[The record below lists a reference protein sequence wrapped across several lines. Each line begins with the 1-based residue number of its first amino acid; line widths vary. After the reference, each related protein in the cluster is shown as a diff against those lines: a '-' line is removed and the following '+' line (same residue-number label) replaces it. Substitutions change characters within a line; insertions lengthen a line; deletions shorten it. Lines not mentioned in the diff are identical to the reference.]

1 MDKKK
6 NGKKREPW
14 AKPRHAVITW
24 LAGAILKPYVKIKYG
39 IKMER
44 FKEQGNRQ
52 YLVLSNHQTG
62 FDQFFVAYAF
72 RGPLYYVAS
81 EHIFSMGFISK
92 LLRWAVNPI
101 PIKKQTTDVSA
112 VMNCLRVAR
121 EGNSIVIFPEG
132 NRTYDGKPVHIN
144 PAIAMLAKKMGLP
157 IVFFRI
163 EGGYGIAPRWGDAVR
178 KGRMRSYVSRVLEP
192 EEYKDLSDCEFAK
205 LVNDELYVDEACI
218 NGEYHHKRCAEYLE
232 RAVYY
237 CPKCNALS
245 TFESHDDEI
254 ECKACGVKAKYL
266 PTKELEGVN
275 CDFPYRFVAD
285 WMEAQKCFV
294 NSIDLAS
301 MCEAPTYVEEGK
313 LYEVI
318 VYKNKRVLFDE
329 AEICLYGDRFE
340 VTQNGE
346 RMTFCFEDIRAITVC
361 GKNKLNFYVGD
372 KVYQF
377 NGTPRF
383 NALKYVNFV
392 FRYKNIK
399 KKERGEEY
407 DEFLGL

>member
-1 MDKKK
+1 MEKTKKT
-6 NGKKREPW
+6 KKRQPW
-14 AKPRHAVITW
+14 AKPRHAIITVV
-24 LAGAILKPYVKIKYG
+24 AGAILKPYVKLKYG

-52 YLVLSNHQTG
+52 YLVLSNHQTA

-101 PIKKQTTDVSA
+101 PIKKQSTDVSA

-132 NRTYDGKPVHIN
+132 NRTFSGKPVHIN
-144 PAIAMLAKKMGLP
+144 PAIAMLARKMGLP
-157 IVFFRI
+157 IVLFKI
-163 EGGYGIAPRWGDAVR
+163 EGGYGVNPRWSNVVR
-178 KGRMRSYVSRVLEP
+178 KGSMRSYVSRVLEP
-192 EEYKDLSDCEFAK
+192 EEYKGLSDCEFIQ
-205 LVNDELYVDEACI
+205 LINDELYVDEACV
-218 NGEYHHKRCAEYLE
+218 NGEYHHKQLAEYLE
-232 RAVYY
+232 RAIYY
-237 CPKCNALS
+237 CPHCNALS
-245 TFESHDDEI
+245 TFESHGDEM
-254 ECKACGVKAKYL
+254 ECKKCGMKVRYL

-275 CDFPYRFVAD
+275 CKLPYRFVND
-285 WMEAQKCFV
+285 WYEAQLNFV
-294 NSIDLAS
+294 NTLDLRELCDRPIY
-301 MCEAPTYVEEGK
+301 CEGGK

-318 VYKNKRVLFDE
+318 VYKNKEILFDD
-329 AEICLYGDRFE
+329 AEILLFGNRFE
-340 VTQNGE
+340 IRKGE
-346 RMTFCFEDIRAITVC
+346 EMLTFFFENVRAITVC
-361 GKNKLNFYVGD
+361 GRNKLEFYVDD

-377 NGTPRF
+377 VGDERF
-383 NALKYVNFV
+383 NALKYVNIA

-399 KKERGEEY
+399 KKERGEDY